1 MIRAED
7 GNGNVSSAVKEN
19 IYLSLVGVKSYRARA
34 FELDQIVDEADRTR
48 LSDGL
53 DKEQT

>member
-7 GNGNVSSAVKEN
+7 GNGNVSMAIKEN
-19 IYLSLVGVKSYRARA
+19 IYLSLVGVKSYRARG
-34 FELDQIVDEADRTR
+34 FEQDQFVDVRVRTR
-48 LSDGL
+48 LSGGL

>member
-7 GNGNVSSAVKEN
+7 GNGNVSMAIKEN

-34 FELDQIVDEADRTR
+34 FEQDQIVDEADRTR